1 MDRSLTI
8 SCAQRTSQLIAAWSL
23 CYTDKYFFTKRPIM
37 FGYSWGPILIILV
50 IVLLLFGPKRL
61 PELGESIGKAINS
74 FKKAHDEPAENLTY
88 KQEAEPGKQEAEP
101 ESTASETKKNACPQC
116 QKELG
121 GDFAFCPHCG
131 HNLKSA

>member
-1 MDRSLTI
+1 
-8 SCAQRTSQLIAAWSL
+8 
-23 CYTDKYFFTKRPIM
+23 M
-37 FGYSWGPILIILV
+37 FGYSWGPILVILV

-74 FKKAHDEPAENLTY
+74 FKKAHDEPENLTH
-88 KQEAEPGKQEAEP
+88 KKEAESKEAE
-101 ESTASETKKNACPQC
+101 SASAASETQKNACPQC

-131 HNLKSA
+131 HNMKSA

>member
-1 MDRSLTI
+1 MKSNFSL
-8 SCAQRTSQLIAAWSL
+8 A
-23 CYTDKYFFTKRPIM
+23 KRPIM

-74 FKKAHDEPAENLTY
+74 FKKAHEEPENLTH
-88 KQEAEPGKQEAEP
+88 KQEAASASEG
-101 ESTASETKKNACPQC
+101 STSETKKNSCPQC

-131 HNLKSA
+131 HNLKAA

>member
-1 MDRSLTI
+1 
-8 SCAQRTSQLIAAWSL
+8 
-23 CYTDKYFFTKRPIM
+23 M

-74 FKKAHDEPAENLTY
+74 FKKAHDEPENLTH
-88 KQEAEPGKQEAEP
+88 KQESESA
-101 ESTASETKKNACPQC
+101 STASSASPASETQKNACPQC

>member
-1 MDRSLTI
+1 
-8 SCAQRTSQLIAAWSL
+8 
-23 CYTDKYFFTKRPIM
+23 M

-61 PELGESIGKAINS
+61 PELGESIGKAIKS
-74 FKKAHDEPAENLTY
+74 FKKAHDDPESLSH
-88 KQEAEPGKQEAEP
+88 KQEGGST
-101 ESTASETKKNACPQC
+101 STAADSQTNLCPKC

-131 HNLKSA
+131 HGLKSA

>member
-1 MDRSLTI
+1 
-8 SCAQRTSQLIAAWSL
+8 
-23 CYTDKYFFTKRPIM
+23 M

-74 FKKAHDEPAENLTY
+74 FKKAHEEPENLTH
-88 KQEAEPGKQEAEP
+88 KQEAESASQSAAAETP
-101 ESTASETKKNACPQC
+101 KKPCPQC

-121 GDFAFCPHCG
+121 GEFAFCPHCG
-131 HNLKSA
+131 HNMKSA

>member
-1 MDRSLTI
+1 
-8 SCAQRTSQLIAAWSL
+8 
-23 CYTDKYFFTKRPIM
+23 M

-61 PELGESIGKAINS
+61 PELGESIGKAIRS
-74 FKKAHDEPAENLTY
+74 FKKAHDD
-88 KQEAEPGKQEAEP
+88 P
-101 ESTASETKKNACPQC
+101 ESLSHKEEGGTASTTADTEKMTCTQC
-116 QKELG
+116 QKELT

>member
-1 MDRSLTI
+1 
-8 SCAQRTSQLIAAWSL
+8 
-23 CYTDKYFFTKRPIM
+23 M
-37 FGYSWGPILIILV
+37 FGYSWGPIIIILV

-74 FKKAHDEPAENLTY
+74 FKKAHDEPAENLTH
-88 KQEAEPGKQEAEP
+88 KQEAGSA
-101 ESTASETKKNACPQC
+101 STASETQKNACPQC

>member
-1 MDRSLTI
+1 
-8 SCAQRTSQLIAAWSL
+8 
-23 CYTDKYFFTKRPIM
+23 M

-74 FKKAHDEPAENLTY
+74 FKKAHDEPENLTN
-88 KQEAEPGKQEAEP
+88 KQEAESPSQ
-101 ESTASETKKNACPQC
+101 STAAETPKNPCPQC
-116 QKELG
+116 QKELE

-131 HNLKSA
+131 HNMKSA